1 MFKYVNFSFVQNFS
15 FPLEICVDEEI
26 GKKLS

>member
-1 MFKYVNFSFVQNFS
+1 MFKYINSSFVQNFS
-15 FPLEICVDEEI
+15 FPLEICVDDET